1 MRSHPKAFL
10 THLKERLDR
19 FDQEKGKTYTRS
31 DIPSIVYK
39 TVEGED
45 AVKEAYNFLLSQEP
59 LQPLELSYQL
69 SEAAFV
75 VGGRISR
82 DR

>member
-10 THLKERLDR
+10 THFKERLER

-39 TVEGED
+39 TVEG
-45 AVKEAYNFLLSQEP
+45 
-59 LQPLELSYQL
+59 
-69 SEAAFV
+69 
-75 VGGRISR
+75 
-82 DR
+82 